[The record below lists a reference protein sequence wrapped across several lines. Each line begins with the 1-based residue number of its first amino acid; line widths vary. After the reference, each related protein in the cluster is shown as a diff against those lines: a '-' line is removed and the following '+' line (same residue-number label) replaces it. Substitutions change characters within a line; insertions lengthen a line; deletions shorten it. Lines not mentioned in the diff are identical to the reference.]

1 MGHFRNPDACSAIF
15 CIEYLFLDTTIS
27 KTSHKDQTPSNSP
40 QKKFS
45 ADFFK
50 RLLLKHRRELIYAH
64 IIAILATVISVPL
77 PLLLPVLVDEV
88 LLDQPAQAVA
98 FLQSFTPEGWHT
110 AAGYIVVMT
119 LLSVVLRLGSMLL
132 NVWQSRQLTIVSKDL
147 IYQMRLRLLKQLGLV
162 SMREYESIGSG
173 GIASKFV
180 TDLDT
185 IDRFVSVSVSRL
197 LVAVLTIIGT
207 AAILLW
213 MHWQL
218 ALFIMF
224 LNPVVIYFTMILGKQ
239 VKKLKKRENSAY
251 ESFQQALTETLD
263 AVHQIRIVNREEFY
277 YGRIRELADSVKNR
291 SINFEWRSDAASR
304 FSFNVFLIGF
314 DMFRMISMLM
324 VVFSDLSIGQMFAVF
339 GYLWFMMGPV
349 QEILNMQYAYYS
361 AKAALQRINTS
372 FDLEIEPQFVA
383 SKNAFDSAK
392 SVPSNEAK
400 TDGVQIDVQHAEF
413 GYHPDKPVLKDVSF
427 SIQPG
432 ETVAFVGASGG
443 GKSTLVQLLT
453 GMYPLTS
460 GEIRY
465 NNVPVDE
472 LGWAQVREN
481 VCTVIQNPAL
491 FNATV
496 RMNLDMG
503 VDYSEE
509 QLWKALEVAQLDEVV
524 KQLPDQLDTVVGR
537 NGIRLSGGQRQRLAI
552 ARMVLMNP
560 QVVILDESTSALD
573 TETEAKLHQAMSG
586 FLKGRTTIV
595 IAHRLS
601 AVKQADRIF
610 VFHEGRLCE
619 EGQHQELV
627 EKGGL
632 YANLYGD
639 RQLA

>member
-45 ADFFK
+45 SDFFK

-88 LLDQPAQAVA
+88 LLEQPAQAVA

-503 VDYSEE
+503 VDYTEE

-560 QVVILDESTSALD
+560 RVVILDESTSAL
-573 TETEAKLHQAMSG
+573 AS
-586 FLKGRTTIV
+586 
-595 IAHRLS
+595 S
-601 AVKQADRIF
+601 
-610 VFHEGRLCE
+610 
-619 EGQHQELV
+619 
-627 EKGGL
+627 
-632 YANLYGD
+632 
-639 RQLA
+639 